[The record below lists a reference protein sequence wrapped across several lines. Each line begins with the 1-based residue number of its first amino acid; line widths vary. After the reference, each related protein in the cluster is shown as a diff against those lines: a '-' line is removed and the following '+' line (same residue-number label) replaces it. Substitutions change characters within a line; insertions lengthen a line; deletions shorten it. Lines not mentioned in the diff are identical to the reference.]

1 MNLFFCLTVF
11 VGVVFTPCSHG
22 QGLVKET
29 TNGSTTLQPWLVGLT
44 AVMVFLFVMFVA
56 NLINRIFFFQKK
68 NDKDQMETIETMRSA
83 EENVY
88 ENKAMDPEEGDSDT
102 KI

>member
-1 MNLFFCLTVF
+1 MNLFFYLVVF
-11 VGVVFTPCSHG
+11 VGVVFAPCSHG

-29 TNGSTTLQPWLVGLT
+29 TDGSTALQPWLVGLT
-44 AVMVFLFVMFVA
+44 AVTVFLFVMFMA

-68 NDKDQMETIETMRSA
+68 DDKNEMENIESKGSA

-88 ENKAMDPEEGDSDT
+88 ENKAMDPDEENLQT
-102 KI
+102 NM